1 MGVDAHLS
9 DLQNRVA
16 AGFFQ
21 RFQNTILCSAGIGA
35 EPQQAETPHFHFRR
49 NEGFSPMARH
59 RHCLHLVSGILDTNS
74 YPDFC
79 VIPTFQKSPTVPAV
93 LERKVGITFCPL
105 MGKKPVF
112 LQKSV

>member
-16 AGFFQ
+16 AGIFQ

-49 NEGFSPMARH
+49 NEGFSYSYIRM
-59 RHCLHLVSGILDTNS
+59 HCLRLVQQTYSS
-74 YPDFC
+74 HY
-79 VIPTFQKSPTVPAV
+79 Q
-93 LERKVGITFCPL
+93 
-105 MGKKPVF
+105 
-112 LQKSV
+112 